1 MELSCKQQ
9 FQVINSAADCFGRL
23 KPSML
28 LSYCQEVAGKHC
40 IELGTDYDSM
50 AAKNM
55 IWAIIRQKVQ
65 ITRLPRVGE
74 TITLETWPMPTART
88 CYPRATVGYDAEGN
102 ELFKVLGLWV
112 IMDLNTRAMIIPRKS
127 GIVVEGVLRG
137 NELTIPSGLSPRDLS
152 ACLSRKVMFSD
163 LDQNGH
169 MNNSRYLEWM
179 YDLLDS
185 SFHRDHTP
193 RELNICYHAEAKEG
207 QTLHLNWQLSEA
219 NEMLVDALR
228 EDPQN
233 GQMHHVFAAA
243 VQF

>member
-88 CYPRATVGYDAEGN
+88 YYPRATVGYDAEGN

-207 QTLHLNWQLSEA
+207 QTLHLNWQLSEE